1 MRHEGRERLAHD
13 AALMRPTRVGYAPY
27 GLSQEL
33 NEGLAALRL
42 LNRLGR
48 EAVFT
53 FEIMTTPAVFRIV
66 AGQVFDVILGSVR
79 HLLLMNANCAMA
91 MHATYVISV

>member
-1 MRHEGRERLAHD
+1 MARV
-13 AALMRPTRVGYAPY
+13 ALDVRSLSRSAGLSPPY
-27 GLSQEL
+27 EILCTSQEL
-33 NEGLAALRL
+33 DEGLTALRL

-66 AGQVFDVILGSVR
+66 AGQVLDVILGAVR
-79 HLLLMNANCAMA
+79 HLLLMNANCTMA